1 MLLHGRPFRQ
11 LMKWWTLV
19 FSCASQNRPIVSYR
33 IVVPGSWSQRRS
45 VELLRTS
52 FLLVSYVLDPVDTTS
67 GWLAVDGFSI
77 SNKSSPSVQS
87 PTPDAIDVATSS
99 IDRGTAIY
107 RVVRAAAR
115 RGEPAALS
123 LQCRRDWT
131 FASPRYLPPKITVAD
146 ICLWLRLGFRV
157 TELLFMITAGFI
169 VKFRRSV

>member
-1 MLLHGRPFRQ
+1 MMDSCFQLRKSKSSFR
-11 LMKWWTLV
+11 
-19 FSCASQNRPIVSYR
+19 IISYR
-33 IVVPGSWSQRRS
+33 
-45 VELLRTS
+45 RTGQLVS
-52 FLLVSYVLDPVDTTS
+52 TPLCRAPSHVLLVSYVLDSVDTMS